1 VFGAGLGAQLREK
14 ELVGPVDTAA
24 ALMGFIPASAL
35 VELTGFEGRLAQPLV
50 YEGQTDRF
58 EIPGG
63 FRTDFASVPQ
73 AFQWL
78 VPRIG
83 AWTLAA
89 ILHDWLCVA
98 LEHEWRHGQL
108 MGAAVRAPASA
119 RDTDGIFRRVLREGQ
134 VPWLL
139 RWLIWAAVRWGAL
152 GSPYRREGWLRDLPL
167 VLVVTVPA
175 LPFVGLV
182 SLGAGLVLGLAWL
195 IERVS

>member
-1 VFGAGLGAQLREK
+1 VFGAGLGAQLRE
-14 ELVGPVDTAA
+14 EALVGPVDTAA
-24 ALMGFIPASAL
+24 GLMGFIPASAL

-119 RDTDGIFRRVLREGQ
+119 RDTDGIFRRVLREGG
-134 VPWLL
+134 VPW
-139 RWLIWAAVRWGAL
+139 RAL
-152 GSPYRREGWLRDLPL
+152 GSPHRRAGWLRDLPL